1 MSADVVATAADGVPE
16 AHEGTRERLLRAAA
30 VVLSQRGYTEAR
42 LGEIAAAADLKA
54 PAIYYHFSGRDA
66 LITAALRE
74 GQILV
79 RQHVLTALDALSDDT
94 TPQARILVAV
104 DAHLRVELELSDF
117 ANAVV
122 RTAGHVPPQIRAD
135 IEGEIT
141 AYHDVWRELL
151 AEAESAGVLQRGL
164 DLSVARMLVLGS
176 LNWAAEWRAE
186 STSVDEVVDTA
197 TALIGGALF
206 TRTDQRV
213 SSISNL
219 C

>member
-1 MSADVVATAADGVPE
+1 MSVPTATVDTGPPVVAV
-16 AHEGTRERLLRAAA
+16 GTRDRLLLAAA
-30 VVLSQRGYTEAR
+30 RILSRRGYTEAR

-54 PAIYYHFSGRDA
+54 PAIYYHFAGRDA

-79 RQHVLTALDALSDDT
+79 RQHVLAALESLDDE
-94 TPQARILVAV
+94 ASAEERILAAV

-151 AEAESAGVLQRGL
+151 ASAEHAGRLRPGL
-164 DLSVARMLVLGS
+164 DHSVARMLVLGS
-176 LNWAAEWRAE
+176 LNWAAEWRTAA
-186 STSVDEVVDTA
+186 TSVDDVVDTA
-197 TALIGGALF
+197 STLVRGALF
-206 TRTDQRV
+206 RTA
-213 SSISNL
+213 
-219 C
+219 

>member
-1 MSADVVATAADGVPE
+1 MSVHAIEETAAG
-16 AHEGTRERLLRAAA
+16 AGEGTRQRLLHAAA
-30 VVLSQRGYTEAR
+30 VILSQRGYSEAR

-54 PAIYYHFSGRDA
+54 PAIYYHFAGRDA

-79 RQHVLTALDALSDDT
+79 RQHVLAALEKLPADATAED
-94 TPQARILVAV
+94 RILIAV

-151 AEAESAGVLQRGL
+151 AEAQAAGALHADL
-164 DLSVARMLVLGS
+164 DLSIARMLVLGS
-176 LNWAAEWRAE
+176 LNWAAEWRTPA
-186 STSVDEVVDTA
+186 TSVDEVVEA
-197 TALIGGALF
+197 AAMIVRGALF
-206 TRTDQRV
+206 PV
-213 SSISNL
+213 
-219 C
+219 

>member
-1 MSADVVATAADGVPE
+1 MSVQASDETEIGAG
-16 AHEGTRERLLRAAA
+16 EGTRQRLLHAAA
-30 VVLSQRGYTEAR
+30 VILSQRGYSESR

-54 PAIYYHFSGRDA
+54 PAIYYHFAGRDA

-79 RQHVLTALDALSDDT
+79 RQHVLAALEKLPADAPAED
-94 TPQARILVAV
+94 RILSAV

-151 AEAESAGVLQRGL
+151 AEAQAAGALHPGL
-164 DLSVARMLVLGS
+164 DLSIARMLVLGS
-176 LNWAAEWRAE
+176 LNWAAEWRTPM
-186 STSVDEVVDTA
+186 TSVDEVVA
-197 TALIGGALF
+197 AAEMIVRGALF
-206 TRTDQRV
+206 PSD
-213 SSISNL
+213 
-219 C
+219 